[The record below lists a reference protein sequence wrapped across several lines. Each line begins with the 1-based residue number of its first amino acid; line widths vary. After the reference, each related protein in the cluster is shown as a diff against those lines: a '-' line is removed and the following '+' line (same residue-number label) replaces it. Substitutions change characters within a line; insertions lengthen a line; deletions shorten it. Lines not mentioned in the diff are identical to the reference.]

1 MSAITPQT
9 ALPARSVT
17 PSGAVTCN
25 SSRLRLYAVI
35 DATQGEASLKLVRQ
49 LEGGDW
55 QYVPGGSLSI
65 SAYTN
70 AADKVNELIV
80 PNAGAGTVYHV
91 VGVGSTAVLATIRC
105 YLAEIVDSVVTGT
118 VTTDGVQ
125 ELTNK
130 TLTDSVIKNGL
141 TASGSVANDWS
152 GSTGTFLTS
161 SGAGTLSGHTTV
173 AAGKNLILAAGA
185 GNLDASA
192 STGAI
197 KLGASTATLGFF
209 GATAVSRTS
218 AYTLTYSTTDRTSAA
233 VTSNAITDSS
243 GGSASTSALA
253 AVTELSAAGSADTTP
268 VKNNFATLA
277 AELALVKVDL
287 LAMKKNVAA
296 ILTDLRAYGLF
307 Q

>member
-65 SAYTN
+65 SAYSN

-91 VGVGSTAVLATIRC
+91 VGVGSSAVLGTIRV

-118 VTTDGVQ
+118 ATVDGVQ
-125 ELTNK
+125 TLTNK
-130 TLTDSVIKNGL
+130 TLTSP
-141 TASGSVANDWS
+141 T
-152 GSTGTFLTS
+152 LTS
-161 SGAGTLSGHTTV
+161 PTLTTATTSGNFTFG
-173 AAGKNLILAAGA
+173 GKIV
-185 GNLDASA
+185 ASA
-192 STGAI
+192 SAFVIADPGTGQAI
-197 KLGASTATLGFF
+197 PVTTSGVCMITTAAAETNTLAIPTFVGQRLAIICDTYAVGNRVITSAQAINQAGNTIMTF
-209 GATAVSRTS
+209 GAA
-218 AYTLTYSTTDRTSAA
+218 ADMIELT
-233 VTSNAITDSS
+233 
-243 GGSASTSALA
+243 
-253 AVTELSAAGSADTTP
+253 
-268 VKNNFATLA
+268 
-277 AELALVKVDL
+277 
-287 LAMKKNVAA
+287 AMKVGGALRWRVTANDGVA
-296 ILTDLRAYGLF
+296 LS
-307 Q
+307 

>member
-9 ALPARSVT
+9 ALPARNVT

-35 DATQGEASLKLVRQ
+35 DASQGEASLKLVRQ

-105 YLAEIVDSVVTGT
+105 YLAEIVDSVVSGT

-125 ELTNK
+125 TLTNK
-130 TLTDSVIKNGL
+130 TLTSPTL
-141 TASGSVANDWS
+141 TTATTSGNF
-152 GSTGTFLTS
+152 TF
-161 SGAGTLSGHTTV
+161 G
-173 AAGKNLILAAGA
+173 GKIV
-185 GNLDASA
+185 ASA
-192 STGAI
+192 SAHVIADPGTGQAI
-197 KLGASTATLGFF
+197 PVTTSGVCMITTAAAETNTLAIPTFVGQRLAIICDTYAVGNRVITSAQAINQAGNTILTF
-209 GATAVSRTS
+209 GAA
-218 AYTLTYSTTDRTSAA
+218 ADMIELT
-233 VTSNAITDSS
+233 
-243 GGSASTSALA
+243 
-253 AVTELSAAGSADTTP
+253 
-268 VKNNFATLA
+268 
-277 AELALVKVDL
+277 
-287 LAMKKNVAA
+287 AMKVGGALRWRVTALDGVA
-296 ILTDLRAYGLF
+296 LS
-307 Q
+307 